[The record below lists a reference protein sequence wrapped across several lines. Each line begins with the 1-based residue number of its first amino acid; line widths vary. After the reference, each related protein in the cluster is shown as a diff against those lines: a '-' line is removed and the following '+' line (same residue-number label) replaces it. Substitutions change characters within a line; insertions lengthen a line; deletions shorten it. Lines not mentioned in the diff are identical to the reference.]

1 MLGAGAVLRAPLARV
16 PENAMK
22 FLVGIAAQ
30 HLRRLLGRGGSGGLL
45 AGRRGRSAGGVAS
58 LLAATALLVGAGLPA
73 WPLTVLATVAVL
85 LWPVRHA
92 SAEHRRAEGR

>member
-1 MLGAGAVLRAPLARV
+1 MIRRV
-16 PENAMK
+16 CVGVFE
-22 FLVGIAAQ
+22 FLVGDDWHTAA
-30 HLRRLLGRGGSGGLL
+30 
-45 AGRRGRSAGGVAS
+45 GVAS

-85 LWPVRHA
+85 LWSVRHA